1 MIHLM
6 DQYKEEME
14 KIALAIQSVQMAKS
28 LLVECEGIGQD
39 LPATLMCWHD
49 HKISAMVQAGPDVAN
64 QTPARKL
71 SDLSTIAL
79 IAKTGWRASAMTLVV
94 EGYCKMTDD
103 STETRPLDEAF
114 VDNPSVSE
122 CLTFIHVENEDPLIV
137 VSPYSVGLGRVTSFH
152 PPKLSY
158 REPFARHF
166 EPLMA
171 ALQHEV
177 DGDRVD
183 PDRRDASARKLID
196 SLGWVVLDVDA

>member
-1 MIHLM
+1 
-6 DQYKEEME
+6 ME
-14 KIALAIQSVQMAKS
+14 KIALAMQSVQMAKS

-79 IAKTGWRASAMTLVV
+79 IAKTGWQASAMTLVV
-94 EGYCKMTDD
+94 EGYCQMSDD
-103 STETRPLDEAF
+103 VTETRPLDEAF

-122 CLTFIHVENEDPLIV
+122 CLTFIHVEDEDPVIV
-137 VSPYSVGLGRVTSFH
+137 VSPYSVGLGRVTAFDS
-152 PPKLSY
+152 PKLSY
-158 REPFARHF
+158 REPFKRHF
-166 EPLMA
+166 ESLMA

-177 DGDRVD
+177 DGDKVD
-183 PDRRDASARKLID
+183 SARRESSACKLID
-196 SLGWVVLDVDA
+196 SLGWVVLDFDG